1 MQGKHP
7 TLAPQTDFDFL
18 SLSSNVLYL
27 RHSACRHC
35 SLAAEQASASK
46 PHPACKYSLLDTEG
60 SKGAWQTSC
69 TSPKSAEYL
78 LLLPHPKL
86 LPPKQRG
93 IDSIIHNS
101 ISLSNVCCQ
110 VTDRDRSKTK
120 KKDHH
125 HCTPPTAKKD
135 QSRKDPRRKQACLVY
150 PTGPSSGAG
159 LRPTDKCS
167 CVRWKPLAYQR
178 APRSQC
184 QETATTAICS
194 VLWENPTPTPA
205 SKAEGP
211 QQPGSI

>member
-1 MQGKHP
+1 MLGRPAAHP
-7 TLAPQTDFDFL
+7 
-18 SLSSNVLYL
+18 
-27 RHSACRHC
+27 
-35 SLAAEQASASK
+35 
-46 PHPACKYSLLDTEG
+46 
-60 SKGAWQTSC
+60 
-69 TSPKSAEYL
+69 PKSAEYL

-101 ISLSNVCCQ
+101 ISLSSICCQ
-110 VTDRDRSKTK
+110 VTDRDCSKLTK
-120 KKDHH
+120 KKH
-125 HCTPPTAKKD
+125 HCTPPTAQKD
-135 QSRKDPRRKQACLVY
+135 QSRKDSRRKQACPVY

-159 LRPTDKCS
+159 LRLADKCS
-167 CVRWKPLAYQR
+167 CVLRKPLAYQR
-178 APRSQC
+178 ALRSQC